1 MWSKLKP
8 SERTLLIIVI
18 VLLAF
23 GLGYYGGFKPIQGK
37 LASLDD
43 DIFAMQMQL
52 RKAKIFV
59 RQHDSVMEEA
69 KKFPNLEGMNAR
81 KDEEENAALLSFIE
95 EEARK
100 AHVTLSDV
108 KPQTATGDRITK
120 RYTVELSI
128 ESGMKELMEFIY
140 HLQFS
145 PQMLKVEK
153 VETAPKEEGSAVLR
167 SNLVM
172 QRIVVK

>member
-1 MWSKLKP
+1 MLAKLKS
-8 SERTLLIIVI
+8 SERVLLVIVI
-18 VLLAF
+18 ILLAI
-23 GLGYYGGFKPIQGK
+23 GLGYYGGLKPIEAK
-37 LASLDD
+37 LGNLDSEIFSL
-43 DIFAMQMQL
+43 QLKL

-59 RQHDSVMEEA
+59 QQRDAVMEEA
-69 KKFPNLEGMNAR
+69 KKYPNLEGMNAR

-100 AHVTLSDV
+100 ARVTLSDV
-108 KPQTATGDRITK
+108 KPQTTTGDRLTK

-128 ESGMKELMEFIY
+128 ESGMKELIEFIY

-145 PQMLKVEK
+145 PQLLKVER
-153 VETAPKEEGSAVLR
+153 VESAPKEEGSEILR

-172 QRIVVK
+172 QRVVVK